1 MKGAPAYTS
10 GCKRCNV
17 SVEEKLCSMQG
28 DDKNQLKKHRR
39 SSPNVGIVR
48 SSGQANSNARVTK
61 KSRHH
66 QLNFQ
71 SPDDCQRVSI

>member
-10 GCKRCNV
+10 SCKRCNV
-17 SVEEKLCSMQG
+17 SVEEKLCLMQG
-28 DDKNQLKKHRR
+28 DDKNQLKNIGDLRQM
-39 SSPNVGIVR
+39 SAIVR
-48 SSGQANSNARVTK
+48 SSGQENSNACVTK

>member
-10 GCKRCNV
+10 GCKRCNM
-17 SVEEKLCSMQG
+17 SVEEKLCLMQG
-28 DDKNQLKKHRR
+28 DDKKTTKKTSEIFAKCRHREKFW
-39 SSPNVGIVR
+39 
-48 SSGQANSNARVTK
+48 ANARVTK